1 MRLLVD
7 TNVFLEILLAQA
19 HADEAKELLRKVGQ
33 HDFFISD
40 FALHSIGLIL
50 LRQRKPEVFRRFL
63 ADVIVHAGVVQLSL
77 SPLEMGEVINAAAS
91 FRLDFDDAYQYAV
104 AERYGLEIVSFDGDF
119 DRTAKGRVSP
129 VTIV

>member
-7 TNVFLEILLAQA
+7 TNIFLEILLAQA
-19 HADEAKELLRKVGQ
+19 HADEAKGLLRKTDQ

-50 LRQRKPEVFRRFL
+50 LRRRKPDVFRRFL
-63 ADVIVHAGVVQLSL
+63 ADVIVNAGVIQLSL
-77 SPLEMGEVINAAAS
+77 SPLEMDEVINAATN
-91 FRLDFDDAYQYAV
+91 FNLDFDDAYQYAV
-104 AERYGLEIVSFDGDF
+104 AGRYGLEIVSFDGDF
-119 DRTAKGRVSP
+119 DRTAKGRISP